1 MEDIEEINGMTKNLK
16 ATKKFAHVVVG
27 IVILEFGSTLSL
39 KSYIVIKEAHFNK
52 MITETIKS
60 MEEGPNQSS
69 NLVRTKQISSARLP
83 LEPHLMPTS
92 TKNIIKLIANVR
104 KERQFR

>member
-1 MEDIEEINGMTKNLK
+1 MIK
-16 ATKKFAHVVVG
+16 ATRNFAHVVVG

-39 KSYIVIKEAHFNK
+39 KSYIVIKEAHFDK
-52 MITETIKS
+52 IITETIKS
-60 MEEGPNQSS
+60 MEEGPNRSS
-69 NLVRTKQISSARLP
+69 NLVWTKQISSARLP

-92 TKNIIKLIANVR
+92 TKSTIKLIANVR